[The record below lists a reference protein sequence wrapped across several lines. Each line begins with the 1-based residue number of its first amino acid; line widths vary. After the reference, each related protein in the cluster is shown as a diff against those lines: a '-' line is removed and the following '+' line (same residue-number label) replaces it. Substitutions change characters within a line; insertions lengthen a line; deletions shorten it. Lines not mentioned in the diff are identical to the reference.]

1 MTPTEAIIE
10 LQNTYDKTLTPF
22 QAARYTRFLG
32 KFNLA
37 DIEKIVEQAVESTK
51 MMPRIAHLREAAED
65 LLILKP
71 DRRSKADKGC
81 TICDGTGWEYVT
93 VTYRETGQDV
103 QAVQR
108 CSCRSDP
115 GPAGVEDF

>member
-1 MTPTEAIIE
+1 MTPTEAVIE
-10 LQNTYDKTLTPF
+10 LQNTYDKQLTQF
-22 QAARYTRFLG
+22 QTARYTRFLG

-71 DRRSKADKGC
+71 DRRAQPDKSCG
-81 TICDGTGWEYVT
+81 ICSGTGWEYVT
-93 VTYRETGQDV
+93 VKYRETGQDV
-103 QAVQR
+103 QAVRR
-108 CSCRSDP
+108 CSCKDDP
-115 GPAGVEDF
+115 GVDF